1 MTTPAHDA
9 PLVFPSVA
17 FRPMR
22 LLAICVVLT
31 GVATLAAGLLGHVMV
46 GVFFGVGLVLGLLN
60 AVLVQRSVDAIT
72 AEAHPLKRKMALN
85 SATRLLLMTVVGLTI
100 AFIFRPQGLGVVFG
114 MALFQVVLVISTALP
129 VMKKLRAGAAD
140 GLEGEATQAMT
151 ETILAEAAI
160 EVGHHE
166 TATLVRADR
175 QHRHRAGDGDRR
187 GDRDRAGL
195 LPARE
200 GHLDGCAGRR
210 AAVLGSDHDSAAQ
223 PDRDARSA

>member
-1 MTTPAHDA
+1 VTTPAYDA

-129 VMKKLRAGAAD
+129 VMKKIRAGAAKGAE
-140 GLEGEATQAMT
+140 GLEGEATQ
-151 ETILAEAAI
+151 
-160 EVGHHE
+160 
-166 TATLVRADR
+166 
-175 QHRHRAGDGDRR
+175 Q
-187 GDRDRAGL
+187 
-195 LPARE
+195 
-200 GHLDGCAGRR
+200 
-210 AAVLGSDHDSAAQ
+210 
-223 PDRDARSA
+223 